1 MDKIA
6 CGIDISSKSFSVALA
21 TQNKDK
27 KIYWSKSK
35 DFENSSLGFDK
46 FFKWVADSGINPY
59 EAAFVMEAT
68 GVYYEKL
75 AFTLWYKGFKVF
87 VLQPSVVRNFI
98 KFKGIYTKT
107 DALDARLLARLI
119 LEEPQLRPWKPGKM
133 IFRYLRSLIR
143 ARHRLAKKKSELK
156 NLIHAEKN
164 SYLALTE
171 VIEAYQKV
179 VEKLDEQIKKI
190 EQKMR
195 EVFDAHPGL
204 KQKLNFLMSI
214 NGVGFISAVTVIA
227 ETAGFDGFK
236 NVKQLVSYAGLD
248 VVINQSGNYKGKS
261 RISKKGNKYI
271 RHVLF
276 NAALAFRK
284 FSKTGALYYQ
294 RLLERKQVKKMA
306 IVALERKLLTIMF
319 ALWRKQERFDD
330 NYASNSPKAPSQAH
344 FSLINLVAIAHQ
356 KTNPDKTARTMIK
369 F

>member
-87 VLQPSVVRNFI
+87 VIQPSVVRNFI

-276 NAALAFRK
+276 NAALSFRK

-356 KTNPDKTARTMIK
+356 KTNPDKTNQTMIK

>member
-6 CGIDISSKSFSVALA
+6 FGIDISSKSFSVALA
-21 TQNKDK
+21 TQGKDNK
-27 KIYWSKSK
+27 IHWSETKEFK
-35 DFENSSLGFDK
+35 NSAQGFDR
-46 FFKWVADSGINPY
+46 FLQWVSNSGINAS

-75 AFTLWYKGFKVF
+75 AFTLWNKGLKVF

-143 ARHRLAKKKSELK
+143 ARLRLARKKSELK

-164 SYLALTE
+164 SYLAADE
-171 VIEAYQKV
+171 VIAAYENVIATLDGEMKSLERQMLAIIESEPWLK
-179 VEKLDEQIKKI
+179 EKLSY
-190 EQKMR
+190 
-195 EVFDAHPGL
+195 
-204 KQKLNFLMSI
+204 LMSI
-214 NGVGFISAVTVIA
+214 NGVGFISAVTIIA
-227 ETAGFDGFK
+227 ETAGFEGFN

-276 NAALAFRK
+276 NAALSFRK
-284 FSKTGALYYQ
+284 FSKTGEEYYQ

-306 IVALERKLLTIMF
+306 LVALERKLLTIMF
-319 ALWRKQERFDD
+319 ALWRKEERFDD
-330 NYASNSPKAPSQAH
+330 NYSRNCLDTPQNHTQSL
-344 FSLINLVAIAHQ
+344 FSAINLVATARL
-356 KTNPDKTARTMIK
+356 NSNANKTARL
-369 F
+369 